1 MAYYQGYVS
10 LNSGSSPMAG
20 LLAPNEPGFFAKKL
34 GEKSTGRFIQL
45 QVVHYF
51 LTREPSKD
59 IALLAESGFT
69 NTLA

>member
-1 MAYYQGYVS
+1 
-10 LNSGSSPMAG
+10 MAG

-51 LTREPSKD
+51 LPREPSKD
-59 IALLAESGFT
+59 IALLAKPGFT